1 MRLALAPRAKSDL
14 KEIWNYIFQESQ
26 DEAIASRLIEKLLRT
41 IGRLKKSPR
50 IGRSRADDL
59 GPDLRTFPSG
69 GYVILYR
76 IDASVVRVIRV
87 LHGSRDIPAI
97 FG

>member
-41 IGRLKKSPR
+41 IGRLKNR
-50 IGRSRADDL
+50 L
-59 GPDLRTFPSG
+59 
-69 GYVILYR
+69 
-76 IDASVVRVIRV
+76 ASVEAGRTTWGQTCAPSPVEVM
-87 LHGSRDIPAI
+87 
-97 FG
+97 